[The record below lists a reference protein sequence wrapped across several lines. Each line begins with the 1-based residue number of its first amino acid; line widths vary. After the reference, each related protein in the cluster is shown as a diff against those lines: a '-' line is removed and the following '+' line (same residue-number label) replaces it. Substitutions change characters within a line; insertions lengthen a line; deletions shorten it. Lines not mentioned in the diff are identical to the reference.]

1 MKQLVLNILMLIL
14 LLMLY
19 SCSHLHTDSSEIP
32 FTLVDHYFVRNNV
45 HQYHPIIIQD
55 EKEFNQYF
63 GTAVTMDTS
72 PAPIN
77 FKEKAV
83 IAIILPPT
91 SYDTS
96 IIPMTFT
103 HNPKPTFSYRI
114 EVKKQSRSY
123 NIVPCLLAVVDKKY
137 TRDLILQQ
145 Q

>member
-1 MKQLVLNILMLIL
+1 ML
-14 LLMLY
+14 
-19 SCSHLHTDSSEIP
+19 
-32 FTLVDHYFVRNNV
+32 TL
-45 HQYHPIIIQD
+45 I
-55 EKEFNQYF
+55 E
-63 GTAVTMDTS
+63 
-72 PAPIN
+72 PIN

-96 IIPMTFT
+96 IIPVSFT
-103 HNPKPTFSYRI
+103 RTPKPTFSYRI
-114 EVKKQSRSY
+114 EEKKQSRSY